1 MEFSRRSYLQKLV
14 RADGNGMIKI
24 VTGVRR
30 CGKSYLLFNI
40 FRNFLLSQGVA
51 ENHIIGLALD
61 DRANKKLLAP
71 DKLLD
76 YIEAHIVNDGKKNY
90 VILDEVQLVAEF
102 ISVLLSLTHKQ
113 NVETYVSG
121 SNSRFLSKD
130 VVTEF
135 RGRGWEIRVH
145 PLSFAEFYEGVGGD
159 YQQALFDFYRY
170 GGLPHVATLET
181 EEEKKQY
188 LQSVFETTYLKDV
201 IERNHLRNPEGM
213 RKLMQ
218 VLASCI
224 GSCTNPNNIVN
235 TFMSG
240 EKLTISSAAIGNYLE
255 YLQDAF
261 IISEAQRYDVKGRKY
276 IGTASKYYFEDLGIR
291 NMLINFRQQED
302 THITE
307 NVIYNELCM
316 RGYSVDVGQVE
327 VWGTTPEGKRVRK
340 NLEVDFVANN
350 PPQRIYIQSA
360 FVLSDRTKTQQE
372 QRPLVHIPDHFR
384 KVIILG
390 NDFQRGWID
399 DEGVQII
406 SMKDFLLNPEALT
419 L

>member
-90 VILDEVQLVAEF
+90 VILDEVQLVDEF

-181 EEEKKQY
+181 EEEKRQY
-188 LQSVFETTYLKDV
+188 LQSVFETAYLKDV

-302 THITE
+302 THIME

-327 VWGTTPEGKRVRK
+327 VWETTPEGKRVRK